1 MIRVTGNGFTTSRR
15 LSSPNAAAENVNAV
29 IAGNALRRWLLDAQP
44 FDVVRIPTGV
54 FNLGTETLYLPP
66 DVTLLGE
73 GPGRTIL
80 QTAKKAVPPDG
91 CGIELANGSIVE
103 NLSVVS
109 TIGIADQG
117 APIGVGRTYKV
128 LPDGTKQ
135 GYNTDGLCATLRRLV
150 VEGRDWG
157 VYNWAGYG
165 VRILIDD
172 CAVSAGR
179 KPIYAGAS
187 ASGEACFYEIHN
199 SRITADASLSEYPG
213 DGGPIVSGLAAHG
226 GRVFAVGCEVI
237 VRGTP
242 AMQLAVGLWI
252 DPVTGHPGATVET
265 RDTHV
270 RVIANGAK
278 TAIDVDQTIG
288 HILHLGGSG
297 SLPGG
302 AWNETP
308 KAAA

>member
-15 LSSPNAAAENVNAV
+15 LPSPNSTADE
-29 IAGNALRRWLLDAQP
+29 INALRAGQALRAWLLDAQR

-54 FNLGTETLYLPP
+54 YNLGESTLYLPP
-66 DVTLLGE
+66 DVTLLGQ
-73 GPGRTIL
+73 GPGRTTL
-80 QTAKKAVPPDG
+80 LTAKKAVPPDG
-91 CGIELANGSIVE
+91 CGIELANGSVVD

-117 APIGVGRTYKV
+117 APIGVGRTYKL

-135 GYNTDGLCATLRRLV
+135 GYNTDGLQATLRRLV
-150 VEGRDWG
+150 VRGRDWG

-165 VRILIDD
+165 VAILIDD
-172 CAVSAGR
+172 CDVYAGR

-187 ASGEACFYEIHN
+187 ASGEACFYELRN
-199 SRITADASLSEYPG
+199 SRIIADASLSTYPG

-226 GRVFAVGCEVI
+226 GRVFAVGCQVT
-237 VRGTP
+237 VRGTA

-252 DPVTGHPGATVET
+252 DPVTGHPDATVET

-302 AWNETP
+302 DWNEAP
-308 KAAA
+308 KVAA